1 MKENNRNQHIDHR
14 FIDNELDIIHG
25 IEPLEYYLGI
35 VFMHFAE

>member
-1 MKENNRNQHIDHR
+1 MKENIAISTSIIV
-14 FIDNELDIIHG
+14 IDNELDIIHG